1 MKAGSKKIN
10 SINSME
16 KFLPSF
22 LLAVSAST
30 SLLLAQ
36 SGTRLKATDQVTGCR
51 LQVVGS
57 NQETD
62 CMEQLTDTNQV
73 IGCRLK
79 NRLEVIGYR
88 LEEED
93 QKLQTTDCREQ
104 LTDNRTVELL
114 LENQIG
120 RQADATTNYEL
131 PTTNCDNALR
141 CHLTMNPEEISEA
154 ENAFG
159 FSERKTARL
168 KIPMET
174 TTEIDSTIEG
184 SACSTSSP
192 FPSSI
197 SYLPSPTAAAV

>member
-57 NQETD
+57 NQE
-62 CMEQLTDTNQV
+62 
-73 IGCRLK
+73 
-79 NRLEVIGYR
+79 
-88 LEEED
+88 
-93 QKLQTTDCREQ
+93 TDCREQ

-174 TTEIDSTIEG
+174 TTE
-184 SACSTSSP
+184 
-192 FPSSI
+192 
-197 SYLPSPTAAAV
+197 